1 MIPHKKKSV
10 FFLLA
15 SLLILQCFMVSGKA
29 STCEAAASPY
39 SKIATPK
46 TNTYVYIRKSYN
58 MNSTKLAKFSK
69 GCGATI
75 LKTGKIWMKV
85 KSGSVTGYVKKS
97 WIVSGKKLET
107 YAAKNKFPKK
117 LKVNVNSL
125 IVRAKATRQS
135 DILTDVSKGETYKII
150 KETAQWAK
158 INADGHT
165 GYVMKKYTTC
175 SYDLK
180 NATKVPAASKSS
192 TPADKSDSSS
202 SSSSAYNKV
211 ALCKVESL
219 RVRQSDSTQAQIV
232 GYMNDKTSGN
242 ILVKGKNWT
251 KIQSGSVI
259 GYIMNDYYVSGS
271 LVPTYAKKA
280 GIDLKATL
288 KANMNVRAAASTS
301 SKRIG
306 GASKGSSYIVKKEYK
321 DWVSIAYGSKTG
333 YLKKDYITVEYDFA
347 KAISSS
353 ANNTTPS
360 AKSDSTTGAKIASY
374 ALQFKGNPYVYG
386 GTSLTNGCD
395 CSGFTQ
401 AIYKHFGYSIP
412 RISRDQANAGHE
424 VTASSSSLQ
433 RGDLIFY
440 ANTSGVI
447 NHVSL
452 YIGDSKVIHASNEK
466 VGIIVSTYNYR
477 TPVKAVRIL
486 N

>member
-1 MIPHKKKSV
+1 MISRKKKSV

-15 SLLILQCFMVSGKA
+15 SLLILHCFMVSGKA
-29 STCEAAASPY
+29 GTCEAAASPY

-46 TNTYVYIRKSYN
+46 TNTYVYIRKSYS

-75 LKTGKIWMKV
+75 IKTGKIWMKI

-97 WIVSGKKLET
+97 WVLSGKKLEK
-107 YAAKNKFPKK
+107 YAAKNKFSKK
-117 LKVNVNSL
+117 LKVNANSL
-125 IVRAKATRQS
+125 IVREKASQQS
-135 DILTDVSKGETYKII
+135 DILTGVSKGETYNII
-150 KETAQWAK
+150 SETTQWAK
-158 INADGHT
+158 IKANGCT

-180 NATKVPAASKSS
+180 NATKVSVASKSS
-192 TPADKSDSSS
+192 AKSTKSSS
-202 SSSSAYNKV
+202 NSTSSSAYNKV

-219 RVRQSDSTQAQIV
+219 RVRKSGSTESQIV
-232 GYMNDKTSGN
+232 GYMNNRTSGN
-242 ILVKGKNWT
+242 ILSKGKSWT
-251 KIQSGSVI
+251 KIQSGTVI
-259 GYIMNDYYVSGS
+259 GYIMNNYYVTGS

-280 GIDLKATL
+280 GVDLKATL
-288 KANMNVRAAASTS
+288 KSNMNVRASASTS

-306 GASKGSSYIVKKEYK
+306 SASKGSSYTVKKEYK
-321 DWVSIAYGSKTG
+321 NWVSIAYGSKTG
-333 YLKKDYITVEYDFA
+333 YLKKDYITVGYDFD
-347 KAISSS
+347 KATSSTS
-353 ANNTTPS
+353 EDTTPS
-360 AKSDSTTGAKIASY
+360 TVSGNATGSKIASY
-374 ALQFKGNPYVYG
+374 ALQFRGNPYVYG

-401 AIYKHFGYSIP
+401 AIYKHFGISIP
-412 RISRDQANAGHE
+412 RISRDQANAGRE
-424 VTASSSSLQ
+424 VTPSSGSLQ
-433 RGDLIFY
+433 KGDLIFY
-440 ANTSGVI
+440 ANTSGTI

-452 YIGDSKVIHASNEK
+452 YIGNSKVIHASNEK